1 MITPPSEPNIV
12 SLSLSLSLSALSFLG
27 GIVKERRKIKA
38 GAFPRKSFVSFRI
51 SSRSFA
57 INFLG
62 DDVGNNLA
70 ILFEMSEFLSVSE
83 SNSLLSPSVNY
94 SFLYFVSAMTNFYN
108 TNKKY

>member
-12 SLSLSLSLSALSFLG
+12 SLSLSLSALSFLG

-70 ILFEMSEFLSVSE
+70 MNCL
-83 SNSLLSPSVNY
+83 NSYP
-94 SFLYFVSAMTNFYN
+94 
-108 TNKKY
+108 

>member
-1 MITPPSEPNIV
+1 MRLSDDYGFLTLFLSRISF
-12 SLSLSLSLSALSFLG
+12 LSLSLSLSSLFQLG

-57 INFLG
+57 INLLG

-70 ILFEMSEFLSVSE
+70 RLS
-83 SNSLLSPSVNY
+83 
-94 SFLYFVSAMTNFYN
+94 F
-108 TNKKY
+108 

>member
-1 MITPPSEPNIV
+1 MVFCTPPSEPNIV
-12 SLSLSLSLSALSFLG
+12 SLSLSLSLSSLFQLG

-57 INFLG
+57 INLLG

-70 ILFEMSEFLSVSE
+70 R
-83 SNSLLSPSVNY
+83 
-94 SFLYFVSAMTNFYN
+94 LYFILNSYP
-108 TNKKY
+108 

>member
-1 MITPPSEPNIV
+1 MITPSSEPNIV
-12 SLSLSLSLSALSFLG
+12 SLSLSALSFLG

-57 INFLG
+57 TNLLG

-70 ILFEMSEFLSVSE
+70 ISKWIL
-83 SNSLLSPSVNY
+83 NSYP
-94 SFLYFVSAMTNFYN
+94 
-108 TNKKY
+108 

>member
-12 SLSLSLSLSALSFLG
+12 SFSLSLSLSALSFLG

-57 INFLG
+57 TNLLG

-70 ILFEMSEFLSVSE
+70 ILIPLIHL
-83 SNSLLSPSVNY
+83 NSYP
-94 SFLYFVSAMTNFYN
+94 
-108 TNKKY
+108 

>member
-83 SNSLLSPSVNY
+83 FKFPPEPERVRFFSI
-94 SFLYFVSAMTNFYN
+94 FRIGDD
-108 TNKKY
+108 